1 MEPPETDPNQLSSS
15 DEEFLILESNVCSDS
30 SCPLQH
36 LSLRLSPTADQDYVR
51 THPLSPSI
59 SCYCLCPELEVYTFL
74 SLSWKWGQVFGN
86 TVEVRVLINCPNRV
100 PLLFVFYREIDIEEL
115 VLIKKYILYIYLE
128 RNREERRRKERK
140 KISSRFPMT
149 RAWLG
154 AQFQDPE
161 IMTWRKTKS

>member
-1 MEPPETDPNQLSSS
+1 M
-15 DEEFLILESNVCSDS
+15 
-30 SCPLQH
+30 
-36 LSLRLSPTADQDYVR
+36 
-51 THPLSPSI
+51 
-59 SCYCLCPELEVYTFL
+59 
-74 SLSWKWGQVFGN
+74 FGN

-149 RAWLG
+149 RA
-154 AQFQDPE
+154 
-161 IMTWRKTKS
+161 